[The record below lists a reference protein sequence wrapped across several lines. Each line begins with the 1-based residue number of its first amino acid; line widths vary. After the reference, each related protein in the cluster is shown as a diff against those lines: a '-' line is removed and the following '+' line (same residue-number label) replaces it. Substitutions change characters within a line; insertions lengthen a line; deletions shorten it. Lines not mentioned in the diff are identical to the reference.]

1 VNQVRVYLQKCIGG
15 EFHDVTS
22 CHFCWEDSQEES
34 LGSVLI
40 TRNESRNFYLSGL
53 GEDGKNPLCRF
64 LVKYQA
70 DNVEK
75 CFYQYF
81 TICGRGTNENALLR
95 VLKVIITYGQDSEL
109 DKVLNLFQFVYD
121 QIRMHSSGNRVKNGA
136 KKRKQLKRAL
146 KFLLP
151 RNPKQSPL

>member
-1 VNQVRVYLQKCIGG
+1 MMSQV
-15 EFHDVTS
+15 VTFAGKTPRRNHWAQS
-22 CHFCWEDSQEES
+22 LSQGMRAGTS
-34 LGSVLI
+34 IFLVLEK
-40 TRNESRNFYLSGL
+40 TA
-53 GEDGKNPLCRF
+53 KNPLCRF

-95 VLKVIITYGQDSEL
+95 VLKVISTYGQDSEL